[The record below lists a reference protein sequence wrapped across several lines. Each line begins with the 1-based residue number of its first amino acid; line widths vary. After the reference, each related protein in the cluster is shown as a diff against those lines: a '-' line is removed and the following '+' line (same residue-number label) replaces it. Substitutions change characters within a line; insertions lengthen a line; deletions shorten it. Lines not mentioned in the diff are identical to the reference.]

1 MGTQE
6 HGLPSGFMV
15 GGSVP
20 IHESQTRFFFGVRV
34 SHISNRGSSQLSCG
48 PGCAGAMRGP
58 DFELLSALVVYVHIC
73 IRCTELCT
81 KLIHCMFDCVVVL
94 VRCFLFVGDC
104 W

>member
-1 MGTQE
+1 LHELSGHAGAWFAKQF
-6 HGLPSGFMV
+6 HGGR
-15 GGSVP
+15 
-20 IHESQTRFFFGVRV
+20 QC
-34 SHISNRGSSQLSCG
+34 SQLSCG